1 MTETETQAMMKS
13 QAPPHT
19 ARSAQEAEELR
30 GGPPEADVGTFQM
43 IPRRRYGRWVGA
55 ALILWLFVLVV
66 NSLARNPRMEWGVV
80 REYFFSTSVVT
91 GLLHTLNLT
100 FWIMVLGI
108 LLGTVLAI
116 MRHSGNPVLVAVAS
130 FYVWVVRS
138 LPPLVQLLIWYNLAA
153 VYPEITVDLPIVGQV
168 FSGSAND
175 FITPFTAAL
184 LALGL
189 NEGAYMGEIIRS
201 GISSVDPGQVEAAKG
216 LGFSGAKTMRRV
228 ILPQSLRVIIPPT
241 GNELITVLKVTSL
254 VSIIS
259 MTDLLYSVQLIYSKT
274 FQTIPL
280 LVVACIW
287 YLIVTS
293 FLAVFQGTLER
304 RLAPERTVGTTTW
317 SQRMLSGV
325 NRLTAVSG
333 RAGRRS
339 DEGGSK

>member
-1 MTETETQAMMKS
+1 MKQTTEVSTLPTNE
-13 QAPPHT
+13 
-19 ARSAQEAEELR
+19 R
-30 GGPPEADVGTFQM
+30 VGDMPM
-43 IPRRRYGRWVGA
+43 IPRRHYGRWIGAAFVLFILGA
-55 ALILWLFVLVV
+55 ALR
-66 NSLARNPRMEWGVV
+66 SLMTNERMEWHVV
-80 REYFFSTSVVT
+80 RDYFFHKPVLT

-108 LLGTVLAI
+108 VLGTILAI
-116 MRHSGNPVLVAVAS
+116 MRYSKNPVLIAVSS
-130 FYVWVVRS
+130 FYIWIVRS

-153 VYPEITVDLPIVGQV
+153 IYPEVTIDLPLVGEIY
-168 FSGSAND
+168 SGSAND

-189 NEGAYMGEIIRS
+189 NEGAYMGEIIRA
-201 GISSVDPGQVEAAKG
+201 GISSVDHGQVEAAKS
-216 LGFSGAKTMRRV
+216 LGFSGGKTMRRV
-228 ILPQSLRVIIPPT
+228 ILPQALKVIIPPT

-293 FLAVFQGTLER
+293 ILAVVQNYLER
-304 RLAPERTVGTTTW
+304 RLSPEQASGQPPWWSRLFDGVG
-317 SQRMLSGV
+317 RF
-325 NRLTAVSG
+325 
-333 RAGRRS
+333 AGTNKKGLNQVKE
-339 DEGGSK
+339 DAAK

>member
-1 MTETETQAMMKS
+1 MTGTETQSMDKREVSPSDGRRAGKGQIPQGY
-13 QAPPHT
+13 QAET
-19 ARSAQEAEELR
+19 DFRI
-30 GGPPEADVGTFQM
+30 
-43 IPRRRYGRWVGA
+43 IPRKRYGRWIGA
-55 ALILWLFVLVV
+55 ALILWVFVLVV
-66 NSLARNPRMEWGVV
+66 NSLANNSRMEWGVV
-80 REYFFSTSVVT
+80 REYFFSAQVVN

-108 LLGTVLAI
+108 ILGTTLAI
-116 MRHSGNPVLVAVAS
+116 MRYSRNPVFIAVAS
-130 FYVWVVRS
+130 FYVWIVRS
-138 LPPLVQLLIWYNLAA
+138 LPPLVQLLIWFNLAA
-153 VYPEITVDLPIVGQV
+153 VYPSVTIDLPLVGV
-168 FSGSAND
+168 LFSGSAND
-175 FITPFTAAL
+175 LITPFTAAL

-201 GISSVDPGQVEAAKG
+201 GISSVNSGQVEASKA

-228 ILPQSLRVIIPPT
+228 ILPQALRVIIPPT

-293 FLAVFQGTLER
+293 ILALVQGSLER
-304 RLAPERTVGTTTW
+304 RLSPERTGESTSWT
-317 SQRMLSGV
+317 QRMLAGA
-325 NRLTAVSG
+325 NRLTGASG
-333 RAGRRS
+333 RASRPVNDGGR
-339 DEGGSK
+339 E

>member
-1 MTETETQAMMKS
+1 M
-13 QAPPHT
+13 P
-19 ARSAQEAEELR
+19 
-30 GGPPEADVGTFQM
+30 M
-43 IPRRRYGRWVGA
+43 IPRRHYGRWIGA
-55 ALILWLFVLVV
+55 AIVVLILGLALR
-66 NSLARNPRMEWGVV
+66 SLATNERMEWGVV
-80 REYFFSTSVVT
+80 REYFLHSSVLT

-100 FWIMVLGI
+100 FWIMFLGIVLGTI
-108 LLGTVLAI
+108 LAI
-116 MRHSGNPVLVAVAS
+116 MRYSRNPVLIAVS
-130 FYVWVVRS
+130 SLYIWVVRS

-153 VYPEITVDLPIVGQV
+153 VYPTVEINLPVFGQV

-189 NEGAYMGEIIRS
+189 NEGAYMGEIIRA
-201 GISSVDPGQVEAAKG
+201 GISSVDHGQVEAAKSLG
-216 LGFSGAKTMRRV
+216 LSAGQTMRRI
-228 ILPQSLRVIIPPT
+228 ILPQALKVIIPPT

-293 FLAVFQGTLER
+293 ILAVVQNYLER
-304 RLAPERTVGTTTW
+304 KLSPEQASGQLPWWRRIPEGLGRFVG
-317 SQRMLSGV
+317 S
-325 NRLTAVSG
+325 
-333 RAGRRS
+333 
-339 DEGGSK
+339 SK

>member
-1 MTETETQAMMKS
+1 MKESTQTTLS
-13 QAPPHT
+13 PQRDEH
-19 ARSAQEAEELR
+19 AEL
-30 GGPPEADVGTFQM
+30 PM
-43 IPRRRYGRWVGA
+43 IPRRHYGRWIGAAIVLFILGA
-55 ALILWLFVLVV
+55 ALR
-66 NSLARNPRMEWGVV
+66 SLATNERMEWGVV
-80 REYFFSTSVVT
+80 REYFFNKSVLT

-108 LLGTVLAI
+108 VLGTILAV
-116 MRHSGNPVLVAVAS
+116 MRYSRNPVLIAVSS
-130 FYVWVVRS
+130 FYIWVVRS

-153 VYPEITVDLPIVGQV
+153 VYPHVEISLPFVGEV

-189 NEGAYMGEIIRS
+189 NEGAYMGEIIRA
-201 GISSVDPGQVEAAKG
+201 GISSVDHGQVEAAKS
-216 LGFSGAKTMRRV
+216 LGFSSGKTMRRV
-228 ILPQSLRVIIPPT
+228 ILPQALKVIIPPT

-287 YLIVTS
+287 YLIVTPI
-293 FLAVFQGTLER
+293 LAVVQNYLER
-304 RLAPERTVGTTTW
+304 KLSPEQASGQLPWWRRLHEGVG
-317 SQRMLSGV
+317 RF
-325 NRLTAVSG
+325 
-333 RAGRRS
+333 AGA
-339 DEGGSK
+339 KK